1 MIKVTWV
8 PFPTEQCNRCD
19 GTGRAIKRINR
30 RRDGTIF
37 STVYDLKN
45 DCRSCKGTGL
55 ACMETRLE

>member
-1 MIKVTWV
+1 MIAAPPKDPCT
-8 PFPTEQCNRCD
+8 RCD

-30 RRDGTIF
+30 RRDGTIS

-55 ACMETRLE
+55 VCMEEQRG